1 MRKTRMANV
10 LFLICVMAGFL
21 AGCHKQA
28 APVEVRELAQ
38 EEAVP
43 KLTLTPGQKEP
54 QIVGRW
60 STDGLNVTYVTFPGI
75 YQSLGDGVFY
85 SYPDKKTT
93 METAPIMRTTVPLTP
108 LRKLRCR

>member
-60 STDGLNVTYVTFPGI
+60 STDGLNVTCIPNEA
-75 YQSLGDGVFY
+75 L
-85 SYPDKKTT
+85 K
-93 METAPIMRTTVPLTP
+93 PL
-108 LRKLRCR
+108 